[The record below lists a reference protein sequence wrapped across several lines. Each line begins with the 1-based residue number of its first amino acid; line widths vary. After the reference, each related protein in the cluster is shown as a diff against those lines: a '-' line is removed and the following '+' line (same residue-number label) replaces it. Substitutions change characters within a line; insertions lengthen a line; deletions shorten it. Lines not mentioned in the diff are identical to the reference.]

1 MTNPTEALEYYRDK
15 TADAMKFD
23 GEKVR
28 LDLIPVTPLLAIGKV
43 LTYGAKKYSER
54 NWEKGL
60 AWSRCYAAA
69 LRHLFAWWSG
79 ETNDPETGLNHL
91 DHALCEIMFLR
102 EFTET
107 HTELD
112 DRPKRTETP
121 PKVKDEVKEE
131 KEPPLTLLQVVQRTM
146 PEVNATS
153 CGCPDT
159 SKFTKAF
166 EGYLQPCTYD
176 CQSMVGLTCE
186 ECWDRIAEKEP
197 SNA

>member
-1 MTNPTEALEYYRDK
+1 MTNPAEALEYYK
-15 TADAMKFD
+15 NKAAMKFD

-28 LDLIPVTPLLAIGKV
+28 LDLLPITPLIGIGKV
-43 LTYGAKKYSER
+43 LTYGAKKYAAR

-112 DRPKRTETP
+112 DRPQCP
-121 PKVKDEVKEE
+121 GKDVE
-131 KEPPLTLLQVVQRTM
+131 
-146 PEVNATS
+146 
-153 CGCPDT
+153 
-159 SKFTKAF
+159 
-166 EGYLQPCTYD
+166 
-176 CQSMVGLTCE
+176 
-186 ECWDRIAEKEP
+186 
-197 SNA
+197 

>member
-102 EFTET
+102 EFAET
-107 HTELD
+107 HPELD
-112 DRPKRTETP
+112 DRPKQP
-121 PKVKDEVKEE
+121 EE
-131 KEPPLTLLQVVQRTM
+131 KETPLTLLQVVQRTM
-146 PEVNATS
+146 PETKAYGS
-153 CGCPDT
+153 GCPCESMYT
-159 SKFTKAF
+159 SAFTR
-166 EGYLQPCTYD
+166 EGYIQPEEYD
-176 CQSMVGLTCE
+176 CTNPRVTCVA
-186 ECWDRIAEKEP
+186 CWNRIAEKEP

>member
-107 HTELD
+107 HSELD
-112 DRPKRTETP
+112 DRPKQT
-121 PKVKDEVKEE
+121 EE
-131 KEPPLTLLQVVQRTM
+131 KETPLTLLQVVQRTM
-146 PEVNATS
+146 PEVRSTGH
-153 CGCPDT
+153 GCPHAPRYAD
-159 SKFTKAF
+159 AF
-166 EGYLQPCTYD
+166 KGYKQPEESNCVE
-176 CQSMVGLTCE
+176 SSITCA
-186 ECWDRIAEKEP
+186 ECWNRIAEKEP

>member
-15 TADAMKFD
+15 PADAMKFD

-102 EFTET
+102 EFAET
-107 HTELD
+107 HSELD
-112 DRPKRTETP
+112 DRPKQE
-121 PKVKDEVKEE
+121 EE
-131 KEPPLTLLQVVQRTM
+131 KEPPLTWLQVVQRTM
-146 PEVNATS
+146 PEVCS
-153 CGCPDT
+153 RGHGCPWGN
-159 SKFTKAF
+159 KFKAAF
-166 EGYLQPCTYD
+166 TGYVQPKGVISCD
-176 CQSMVGLTCE
+176 HNCNA
-186 ECWDRIAEKEP
+186 CWNHIAEKEP

>member
-28 LDLIPVTPLLAIGKV
+28 LDLIPVTPLLAIGKI
-43 LTYGAKKYSER
+43 LTYGAKKYAAR

-112 DRPKRTETP
+112 DRPK
-121 PKVKDEVKEE
+121 
-131 KEPPLTLLQVVQRTM
+131 QV
-146 PEVNATS
+146 E
-153 CGCPDT
+153 
-159 SKFTKAF
+159 
-166 EGYLQPCTYD
+166 
-176 CQSMVGLTCE
+176 
-186 ECWDRIAEKEP
+186 EKEP

>member
-1 MTNPTEALEYYRDK
+1 MTNPTEALEYYKDK
-15 TADAMKFD
+15 TAMKFD

-28 LDLIPVTPLLAIGKV
+28 LDLLPITPLIGIGKV

-60 AWSRCYAAA
+60 KWSRCYAAA

-107 HTELD
+107 HPELD
-112 DRPKRTETP
+112 DRPK
-121 PKVKDEVKEE
+121 
-131 KEPPLTLLQVVQRTM
+131 QV
-146 PEVNATS
+146 E
-153 CGCPDT
+153 
-159 SKFTKAF
+159 
-166 EGYLQPCTYD
+166 
-176 CQSMVGLTCE
+176 
-186 ECWDRIAEKEP
+186 EKEP